1 MLQSQYCL
9 RPDFRL
15 WAHPPC
21 CTGRQALPP
30 ALPGTAPLPPF
41 LTLQAPPS
49 PAPGRFWLF
58 VTLTDFSFYTELAP
72 RYQAAVG
79 LCLLAVL
86 AFALRLVIQG
96 VLLHF
101 VRLWRKT
108 LPATSWTQILLH
120 DHVLV
125 RLAKIVPSVVI
136 QIGID
141 AVAQLPAPLSQTIG
155 NFATAFTVYHLV
167 RAVAELL
174 NEINAAH
181 DRHDG
186 PKATHTHSIKS
197 YVQLGKLVAYI
208 LGALLIAAAIL
219 NRSPLLLLSGLGAM
233 SAVLMLVFK
242 DTILSFV
249 AGVQIGT
256 NDMLRVGDWIEM
268 PQVGAD
274 GFVVDI
280 ALNTV
285 KVQNFDKTITTIP
298 TWKLMSDSFK
308 NWRGMANSGA
318 RRIMR
323 ALPLDASTVHLLTP
337 SERSQLEHIP
347 LLQDYWHAERGL
359 LPIPSGMETSLPLAP
374 VPPDQVTNLAAFKA
388 YAYAYLVAHPGIAK
402 GPGMFLLAR
411 TLEPTPTGLPLQLYC
426 YTATTVW
433 LEYETIQGAIF
444 DHLIGM
450 LPQFGL
456 QLYQRS
462 SDFGSR
468 QLASALNAH

>member
-1 MLQSQYCL
+1 M
-9 RPDFRL
+9 
-15 WAHPPC
+15 
-21 CTGRQALPP
+21 
-30 ALPGTAPLPPF
+30 
-41 LTLQAPPS
+41 
-49 PAPGRFWLF
+49 
-58 VTLTDFSFYTELAP
+58 TLTDFSFYTDLAP
-72 RYQAAVG
+72 HYQAAVG

-86 AFALRLVIQG
+86 AFAVRLVIQG

-101 VRLWRKT
+101 VRLWRKNM
-108 LPATSWTQILLH
+108 PATSWVQILLH

-125 RLAKIVPSVVI
+125 RLAKIIPSVVV
-136 QIGID
+136 QIGIHW
-141 AVAQLPAPLSQTIG
+141 VEQLPAHLNQTIG
-155 NFATAFTVYHLV
+155 NFATAFTVYHVV

-197 YVQLGKLVAYI
+197 YVQLGKLIAYI
-208 LGALLIAAAIL
+208 IGALLIAAAVM

-242 DTILSFV
+242 DTIMSFV
-249 AGVQIGT
+249 AGVQVGA

-308 NWRGMANSGA
+308 NWRGMANAGA

-323 ALPLDASTVHLLTP
+323 SLPIDANTVHLLTAQ
-337 SERSQLEHIP
+337 ERSQLDQLP
-347 LLQDYWHAERGL
+347 LLHGYWDAERGL
-359 LPIPSGMETSLPLAP
+359 LPIPNGVESHLPLAAMA
-374 VPPDQVTNLAAFKA
+374 PDQVTNLAAFKA
-388 YAYAYLVAHPGIAK
+388 YAYAYLLAHPGIAK

-426 YTATTVW
+426 YAATTVW
-433 LEYETIQGAIF
+433 VEYETIQGAIF

-462 SDFGSR
+462 SDYGSR
-468 QLASALNAH
+468 QLAQAISAR